1 MIECCHGPVL
11 GWMVQVGPELAKEG
25 AVMYP
30 PELRYSKEHEWVRT
44 KNGGAVVGITSY
56 AQDELG
62 DVVFVQLPEVGS
74 RVVQFEPMGVVES
87 VKAASDLFSPISGQ
101 VAKVNQKLVDHP
113 ELINKDPY
121 GEGWLIEV
129 EPTDLKELDK
139 LLTSEEYEQSLPA
152 K

>member
-1 MIECCHGPVL
+1 
-11 GWMVQVGPELAKEG
+11 
-25 AVMYP
+25 MYP
-30 PELRYSKEHEWVRT
+30 PELKYSKEHEWVR
-44 KNGGAVVGITSY
+44 KRNGSATVGITSY

-74 RVVQFEPMGVVES
+74 RVTQFEVMGVVES
-87 VKAASDLFSPISGQ
+87 VKAASDLFSPVSGQ
-101 VAKVNQKLVDHP
+101 VTSVNQKLFDHP

-129 EPTDLKELDK
+129 ELADPKEFDN